1 MSPAEGAPGGSGGE
15 ERSEAFTI
23 GVLCVFCFAL
33 LTSYGFAR
41 PSVESLFID
50 AYTSEGLPYAW
61 IGVAVAATVATA
73 IYGRFAGR
81 MELTRLFG
89 AVIGVIL
96 TLLGL
101 LLAAVHL
108 EVPGAA
114 YLLYLWKDVYIVVLV
129 EMFWTVANSHFR
141 LKEAKWLYGFFCACG
156 AVGGM
161 LANALVGDV
170 AAAIGTEKAPLLVF
184 PLLGVCFVATQ
195 LMPATRKQGREKP
208 PTDLLAGLRVIR
220 ASRYLGLLLAVI
232 ATVQVVVTL
241 IDYQFNV
248 LVEAAYPDK
257 DVRTGVVGDVYFY
270 IEVVSFTLQV
280 GTGLVVRFLGVTGT
294 LLAVPLLLGAAVTAF
309 LFVPQFLTMAV
320 AKVASKA
327 MDYSIFRAAK
337 EMLYLPL
344 TYGERTQGKAVV
356 DILTYR
362 VAKGGTSFLVLGLNA
377 IGAPAMAA
385 TGVALGLTAG
395 WVALTIAIVRRYTKR
410 MLAHGEDG

>member
-1 MSPAEGAPGGSGGE
+1 MSEARGALPGG
-15 ERSEAFTI
+15 RSEAFTI
-23 GVLCVFCFAL
+23 GVLCVFCVAL
-33 LTSYGFAR
+33 LTSYGFCR
-41 PSVESLFID
+41 PSIESLFVD
-50 AYTSEGLPYAW
+50 AYTSESLPYAW
-61 IGVAVAATVATA
+61 IGVAVAATLATA

-89 AVIGVIL
+89 AVTVVIMA
-96 TLLGL
+96 LLGAL
-101 LLAAVHL
+101 LVGVHY

-129 EMFWTVANSHFR
+129 ETFWMVANSHFK
-141 LKEAKWLYGFFCACG
+141 LKEAKWLFGFFCACG

-161 LANALVGDV
+161 VANALVGDV
-170 AAAIGTEKAPLLVF
+170 AEAIGTEKTPLLAL
-184 PLLGVCFVATQ
+184 PLLTICFVTTRF
-195 LMPATRKQGREKP
+195 MPETRKEQGQKP
-208 PTDLLAGLRVIR
+208 PTDLLAGLKVI
-220 ASRYLGLLLAVI
+220 ASSRYLGLLLAVI
-232 ATVQVVVTL
+232 ATTQVTLTL

-257 DVRTGVVGDVYFY
+257 DVRTGIVGSVYFY
-270 IEVVSFTLQV
+270 IDVISFALQV

-309 LFVPQFLTMAV
+309 LFVPQVLTMAV

-344 TYGERTQGKAVV
+344 TYSERTQGKAVV

-377 IGAPAMAA
+377 VGAPAMAA
-385 TGVALGLTAG
+385 TGVALGLLAG
-395 WVALTIAIVRRYTKR
+395 WVALTIAIVRRYTRR
-410 MLAHGEDG
+410 MALQGDAE